1 MFFVDTAALVVV
13 VVLLAVAGRIRTR
26 IVLAFAVPRVEGFSE
41 FFQNALTGLTVQS
54 FVVVVSLQLTLQVRI
69 VRNLA
74 RLIPHFSGVVVRNV
88 PEFRR
93 TPPVPVERFLYL
105 CVVADFR
112 PVGAVDVHRGT
123 LP

>member
-1 MFFVDTAALVVV
+1 MVVV
-13 VVLLAVAGRIRTR
+13 VVVLAVAGRIRSM
-26 IVLAFAVPRVEGFSE
+26 IVLALLLPRVEGFSE
-41 FFQNALTGLTVQS
+41 FFQNALTGLRVQS
-54 FVVVVSLQLTLQVRI
+54 FVLVVSLQLALQVRI

-74 RLIPHFSGVVVRNV
+74 RGFPLLSGVVVRNV

-105 CVVADFR
+105 LVVEDFR